1 MKNVSSKIEY
11 IIYDSPAS
19 LDQADR
25 RLLAMAMETTHSAYA
40 PYSEFHVGAA
50 VLLENGEIICG
61 SNQENAA
68 YPSGLCA
75 ERVALFYASSRFPEV
90 PVQSIA
96 ITARFNDGKDFLEV
110 SPCGNCRQ
118 VMAEYEQRFQ
128 KPIRLIMTAGNG
140 KVMVIPDAKTLL
152 PLLFTK
158 ENVTR
163 KGK

>member
-1 MKNVSSKIEY
+1 MKKVTTQIEY
-11 IIYDSPAS
+11 RVYDSLTE
-19 LDQADR
+19 LDDADR
-25 RLLAMAMETTHSAYA
+25 RLLAMAMETTNAAYA

-50 VLLENGEIICG
+50 VLLANGEIICG

-75 ERVALFYASSRFPEV
+75 ERVALFYASSRYPEV

-96 ITARFNDGKDFLEV
+96 ITARFSDGKNFLGV

-128 KPIRLIMTAGNG
+128 NPIRLIMTADDG
-140 KVMVIPDAKTLL
+140 KVMVIHDAKTLL
-152 PLLFTK
+152 PILFTK
-158 ENVTR
+158 DNVAR
-163 KGK
+163 K